1 MMKSMIGHVA
11 KAAMLCA
18 LCMLLCLPACA
29 QEYVLGDEGNGY
41 FVCKEFSGEL
51 PRKAKAV
58 FGSLLREGD
67 EPLCGAMFTEHY
79 KKEPEMN
86 GRAAALLALRRAGKI
101 LLIGADRDKY
111 GTWHAGIETD
121 SFLPPDAAFSITC
134 EPMGQKYVT
143 YVHLALTVGDGAF
156 LLRTRENGALYLYE
170 YRRKEADG
178 SESAINC
185 YGGSFRCSVIR
196 NGEETTL
203 HAPEGGLPM
212 RLCAWT
218 LESFPDTP
226 KKIDAWLAE
235 NPMDEP
241 DDVGY
246 IFGVNLR
253 EEPTGQ
259 SRSWGKYSAKVKIL
273 GQQPG
278 LEVPWFHVSIGDL
291 EGWVSGAYLR
301 TQRAVR
307 ADEWADSVNNVL
319 RACRTITETTLLRRS
334 DGDAV
339 QALPKGT
346 MLHVIEENDGWLHVI
361 LPRGEITWQTDWNGT
376 YGFIPGKD
384 AKVGI
389 SIADAAGE

>member
-1 MMKSMIGHVA
+1 MKRMIMHMMKATVLG
-11 KAAMLCA
+11 
-18 LCMLLCLPACA
+18 LLCLLACVPACA
-29 QEYVLGDEGNGY
+29 QEYVLGSEGNGY
-41 FVCKEFSGEL
+41 FVCEEFSGEL

-67 EPLCGAMFTEHY
+67 EPICGAMFTEHY
-79 KKEPEMN
+79 KKQTGMT
-86 GRAAALLALRRAGKI
+86 GRCAALLAVRREGKI
-101 LLIGADRDKY
+101 LLMGADKD
-111 GTWHAGIETD
+111 GEESWQAGVETD

-143 YVHLALTVGDGAF
+143 YVHLALTIGDEVF
-156 LLRTRENGALYLYE
+156 LLRTQANGALYLYE

-178 SESAINC
+178 SESVINC
-185 YGGSFRCSVIR
+185 YGGSFRCSAR
-196 NGEETTL
+196 KDGEETTL

-218 LESFPDTP
+218 LAGFPDTP
-226 KKIDAWLAE
+226 QKIDAWLAE

-278 LEVPWFHVSIGDL
+278 LEVPWFHVRIGDL
-291 EGWVSGAYLR
+291 EGWVSGVYLR

-307 ADEWADSVNNVL
+307 ADVWADSVNGIL
-319 RACRTITETTLLRRS
+319 RVCRTKTETTLLHRP
-334 DGDAV
+334 DGEAV
-339 QALPKGT
+339 QAVPKGT
-346 MLHVIEENDGWLHVI
+346 LLHVIEENDGWLHVI
-361 LPRGEITWQTDWNGT
+361 LPRGKISWQTDWDGT
-376 YGFIPGKD
+376 YGFIEKKD
-384 AKVGI
+384 ALVGI
-389 SIADAAGE
+389 SIADAAEK